1 MNTDAIPVLREF
13 RGEVDLDAL
22 IELLQAVADQD
33 KDGMEV
39 SIEELRFEWISVEPG
54 WIRDLRV
61 WEAKSRFVA
70 SVGALHSV
78 EDERRRIYLWHDVH
92 PDWREPA
99 FVDETTRVA
108 CDVSSMLVNGSGAMR
123 SVTGAHQEWK
133 RASLERAGFA
143 HIRNFNRMSAPIA
156 EGTARPV
163 LPDGFEIRPLDP
175 STEIDGWVAAANAGF
190 ADHFEHHQMTA
201 DEKRHRMTQDGYL
214 PEIDLVLVDEV
225 DRIVGIGTNSTETLA
240 NGDKRGWV
248 HLLALLPE
256 YRGRGL
262 GRALLLYSMAGLRDA
277 GYDRA
282 YLGVDSGNE
291 SGALKLYTSVG
302 FQLEHHFLLYARDVD
317 PDIGD

>member
-13 RGEVDLDAL
+13 RGEADLDPLIAL
-22 IELLQAVADQD
+22 LEAVAEHD

-39 SIEELRFEWISVEPG
+39 SIDEIRFEWISVEPG

-61 WEAKSRFVA
+61 WEVEGRFVA
-70 SVGALHSV
+70 SVGALHAV
-78 EDERRRIYLWHDVH
+78 EDEKRRVYLWHDVH

-108 CDVSSMLVNGSGAMR
+108 CDASSKLVNGSGAMR
-123 SVTGAHQEWK
+123 SVTGPHQEWK
-133 RASLERAGFA
+133 RSSLERAGFA
-143 HIRNFNRMSAPIA
+143 HVRNFNRMSAPIA
-156 EGTARPV
+156 EAIIVPE
-163 LPDGFEIRPLDP
+163 LPDGFQIRPLDP
-175 STEIDGWVAAANAGF
+175 ATEVEAWVSAANAGF
-190 ADHFEHHQMTA
+190 ADHFEPHQMTA
-201 DEKRHRMTQDGYL
+201 DEKRHRMTEPGYL
-214 PEIDLVLVDEV
+214 PEIDLVLVRDAHQ
-225 DRIVGIGTNSTETLA
+225 IVGIGTNSTETMA

-262 GRALLLYSMAGLRDA
+262 GRALLLCSMAGLRQA
-277 GYDRA
+277 GFDRA

-302 FQLEHHFLLYARDVD
+302 FQLESQFLLYARDID
-317 PDIGD
+317 RDNGA